1 MIEKRISLEAWQHNG
16 KIPPPMLLVQ
26 GESLGRSIYM
36 RLLSGGVPID
46 LSGATV
52 TFYFKKP
59 SGLEEYLPAAIENE
73 AEGEVLVEMTSQS
86 CAEAG
91 EIWNTEVR
99 ISFADGKNI
108 RILGPRLMIEEGM
121 DDEAILSSNE
131 YLALDEAL
139 QEVEGLMGSVM
150 KKEVYDTNN
159 NGIVDNSEKLGG
171 ETAAWYQDKITALE
185 GSMAD
190 TEEKAAALSNP
201 NLLINGGFAIWQ
213 RGESFTIPR
222 TGYGAGKYTADRW
235 RVWAN
240 LDSTGGNIT
249 VTKAADG
256 MHVESDGAAFMS
268 YRFEAADVEA
278 LSGKT
283 LTLSLSRNGAVS
295 VIPVTLSGNA
305 FSITLLYGAGTTT
318 INWIKLEVGEEATP
332 YVPKGYGE
340 ELLACMRYYQVT
352 GNIFLPGYITVG
364 GASCSY
370 VPPVPLRTT
379 PTLGGNVNDT
389 TVRPVDHDVIYEQTL
404 SLSASQ
410 SSGAAL
416 YLTTTA
422 PDVTANRPCVV
433 QVSGITLNAEMG

>member
-1 MIEKRISLEAWQHNG
+1 MSNISDNKILDTDFSGKDIESISEDTVVGRAEWLKARFDSAAKEVITPKMNGLIDALLSEEAAGQIGAAPLMEGSEATVAGQMAFLKEELNG
-16 KIPPPMLLVQ
+16 V
-26 GESLGRSIYM
+26 SLGQI
-36 RLLSGGVPID
+36 
-46 LSGATV
+46 
-52 TFYFKKP
+52 P
-59 SGLEEYLPAAIENE
+59 SGSLTDDKLSDAPGQLKDSVAGKLDKTQLATAEEN
-73 AEGEVLVEMTSQS
+73 GVMSS
-86 CAEAG
+86 
-91 EIWNTEVR
+91 
-99 ISFADGKNI
+99 ADK
-108 RILGPRLMIEEGM
+108 RKL
-121 DDEAILSSNE
+121 D
-131 YLALDEAL
+131 ALDGA
-139 QEVEGLMGSVM
+139 
-150 KKEVYDTNN
+150 
-159 NGIVDNSEKLGG
+159 
-171 ETAAWYQDKITALE
+171 
-185 GSMAD
+185 
-190 TEEKAAALSNP
+190 
-201 NLLINGGFAIWQ
+201 NLLINGGFTVWQ

-240 LDSTGGNIT
+240 ADSTGGNIT
-249 VTKAADG
+249 VTRADDGIHIEADG
-256 MHVESDGAAFMS
+256 AGLAT
-268 YRFEAADVEA
+268 YRFEEA
-278 LSGKT
+278 EVKKLSGKA

-295 VIPVTLSGNA
+295 AIPVTLSGNA

-318 INWIKLEVGEEATP
+318 LNWIKLEVGEEATP

-422 PDVTANRPCVV
+422 PDMTANRPCVV

>member
-1 MIEKRISLEAWQHNG
+1 MIKGCTFDNQYVSSRTDGGLYESIFPGDGKVWGCSMSVTSSTLTIQPGELMVGGRI
-16 KIPPPMLLVQ
+16 LLVDGATQ
-26 GESLGRSIYM
+26 IDISNPIADGYGQIVLT
-36 RLLSGGVPID
+36 ID
-46 LSGATV
+46 LSKTSSTETFEQVELSVVYSATDVFPALTKGKINSQNGDMVYQAEMAVVSIAGGNV
-52 TFYFKKP
+52 T
-59 SGLEEYLPAAIENE
+59 
-73 AEGEVLVEMTSQS
+73 
-86 CAEAG
+86 
-91 EIWNTEVR
+91 
-99 ISFADGKNI
+99 
-108 RILGPRLMIEEGM
+108 
-121 DDEAILSSNE
+121 
-131 YLALDEAL
+131 
-139 QEVEGLMGSVM
+139 
-150 KKEVYDTNN
+150 
-159 NGIVDNSEKLGG
+159 GIVSQIADVLGG
-171 ETAAWYQDKITALE
+171 TWYQDKITALE

-190 TEEKAAALSNP
+190 TEEKVSTLSNP
-201 NLLINGGFAIWQ
+201 NLLINGGFAVWQ

-240 LDSTGGNIT
+240 PDSTGGNIT

-256 MHVESDGAAFMS
+256 MHVESDGGALMS
-268 YRFEAADVEA
+268 YRFEAADEEV

-404 SLSASQ
+404 GISASQ

-433 QVSGITLNAEMG
+433 QFSGITLNAEMG

>member
-1 MIEKRISLEAWQHNG
+1 MSNISDNKILDTDFSGKDIESISEDTVVGRAEWLKARFDSAAKEVITPKMNGLIDALLSEEAAGQIGAAPLMEGSEATVAGQMAFLKEELNG
-16 KIPPPMLLVQ
+16 V
-26 GESLGRSIYM
+26 SLGQI
-36 RLLSGGVPID
+36 
-46 LSGATV
+46 
-52 TFYFKKP
+52 P
-59 SGLEEYLPAAIENE
+59 SGSLTDDKLSDAPGQLKDSVAGKLDKTQLATAEEN
-73 AEGEVLVEMTSQS
+73 GVMSS
-86 CAEAG
+86 
-91 EIWNTEVR
+91 
-99 ISFADGKNI
+99 ADKKK
-108 RILGPRLMIEEGM
+108 L
-121 DDEAILSSNE
+121 D
-131 YLALDEAL
+131 ALDGA
-139 QEVEGLMGSVM
+139 
-150 KKEVYDTNN
+150 
-159 NGIVDNSEKLGG
+159 
-171 ETAAWYQDKITALE
+171 
-185 GSMAD
+185 
-190 TEEKAAALSNP
+190 
-201 NLLINGGFAIWQ
+201 NLLINGGFAVWQ

-235 RVWAN
+235 LVWAN
-240 LDSTGGNIT
+240 ADSTGGNIT

-256 MHVESDGAAFMS
+256 MHVESDGGALMS

-318 INWIKLEVGEEATP
+318 INWIKLELGEEATP

-404 SLSASQ
+404 GISASQ

-422 PDVTANRPCVV
+422 PDVTANLPCVV
-433 QVSGITLNAEMG
+433 QVSGIVLNAEMG

>member
-1 MIEKRISLEAWQHNG
+1 MGSLLEQKIAAEDFADKDVSSIEENMVVGRAEWLKARFDSAAKEVITPKMNGLIDALLSEEAAGQIGAAPLMEGSEATVAGQMAFLKEELNG
-16 KIPPPMLLVQ
+16 V
-26 GESLGRSIYM
+26 SLGQI
-36 RLLSGGVPID
+36 
-46 LSGATV
+46 
-52 TFYFKKP
+52 P
-59 SGLEEYLPAAIENE
+59 SGSLTDDKLSDAPGQLKDSVAGKLDKTQLATAEEN
-73 AEGEVLVEMTSQS
+73 GVMSS
-86 CAEAG
+86 
-91 EIWNTEVR
+91 
-99 ISFADGKNI
+99 ADKKK
-108 RILGPRLMIEEGM
+108 L
-121 DDEAILSSNE
+121 D
-131 YLALDEAL
+131 ALDGA
-139 QEVEGLMGSVM
+139 
-150 KKEVYDTNN
+150 
-159 NGIVDNSEKLGG
+159 
-171 ETAAWYQDKITALE
+171 
-185 GSMAD
+185 
-190 TEEKAAALSNP
+190 
-201 NLLINGGFAIWQ
+201 NLLINGGFAVWQ

-240 LDSTGGNIT
+240 PDSTGGNIT

-256 MHVESDGAAFMS
+256 MHVESDGGALMS

>member
-1 MIEKRISLEAWQHNG
+1 MIDKRISLEAWQHNG
-16 KIPPPMLLVQ
+16 KMPPPMLLVQ

-73 AEGEVLVEMTSQS
+73 TEGEILVKMTSQS

-91 EIWNTEVR
+91 EIRNTEVR
-99 ISFADGKNI
+99 ISFADGKNA

-121 DDEAILSSNE
+121 NDDAILSSNE

-185 GSMAD
+185 SGLAD
-190 TEEKAAALSNP
+190 TEEKTAALSNP
-201 NLLINGGFAIWQ
+201 NLLINGGFAVWQ
-213 RGESFTIPR
+213 RGESFTVPR
-222 TGYGAGKYTADRW
+222 TGTGAGQYTADRW

-240 LDSTGGNIT
+240 TDSAGGNIV
-249 VTKAADG
+249 VTKVDG
-256 MHVESDGAAFMS
+256 GLHVEASGAGIAT
-268 YRFEAADVEA
+268 YRFEEADA
-278 LSGKT
+278 KKLTGKT
-283 LTLSLSRNGAVS
+283 
-295 VIPVTLSGNA
+295 VTLSRSVDGVVSSETQSFPANGTFNVPLPA
-305 FSITLLYGAGTTT
+305 SGTL
-318 INWIKLEVGEEATP
+318 NWVKLELGGEATP

-340 ELLACMRYYQVT
+340 ELAACMRYYQVT
-352 GNIFLPGYITVG
+352 GSVFCAGYANAGT
-364 GASCSY
+364 AYASY

-379 PTLGGNVNDT
+379 PTLGGNVNNT
-389 TVRPVDHDVIYEQTL
+389 TVRSIDAAPIYDQTL
-404 SLSASQ
+404 SLIASA

-416 YLTTTA
+416 HLTTTA
-422 PDVTANRPCVV
+422 PNVTANRPCVM
-433 QVSGITLNAEMG
+433 QFGGIVLDAEMG

>member
-16 KIPPPMLLVQ
+16 KMPPPMLLVQ
-26 GESLGRSIYM
+26 GESLGRRVYM

-73 AEGEVLVEMTSQS
+73 AEGEILVEMTSQS

-91 EIWNTEVR
+91 EIRNTEVR
-99 ISFADGKNI
+99 ISFADGKNA

-121 DDEAILSSNE
+121 NDDAILSSNE

-185 GSMAD
+185 SGLAD
-190 TEEKAAALSNP
+190 AEEKVGALSNP
-201 NLLINGGFAIWQ
+201 NLLINGGFTVWQ

-222 TGYGAGKYTADRW
+222 TGYGTGKYTADRW

-240 LDSTGGNIT
+240 ADSTGGNIT
-249 VTKAADG
+249 VTRADDG
-256 MHVESDGAAFMS
+256 MHIEAAGAGFAS
-268 YRFEAADVEA
+268 YRFEEA
-278 LSGKT
+278 EVKKLSGKT
-283 LTLSLSRNGAVS
+283 
-295 VIPVTLSGNA
+295 VTLSQSVDGVVSSAVRRFPTTGILNV
-305 FSITLLYGAGTTT
+305 TLPVSGT
-318 INWIKLEVGEEATP
+318 INWIKLELGEEATP

-389 TVRPVDHDVIYEQTL
+389 TVRPIDRDVIYEQTL

>member
-1 MIEKRISLEAWQHNG
+1 MFKGCTFDNQNVSSKADGGLYQSIFPKDG
-16 KIPPPMLLVQ
+16 KLWGCSMSVTATDLTVQPGELLI
-26 GESLGRSIYM
+26 GGRLIQVD
-36 RLLSGGVPID
+36 GATQVPFTDPITTGYGQIVLTID
-46 LSGATV
+46 LSQTSTETSFEQV
-52 TFYFKKP
+52 
-59 SGLEEYLPAAIENE
+59 E
-73 AEGEVLVEMTSQS
+73 ASVVYST
-86 CAEAG
+86 
-91 EIWNTEVR
+91 TEVFPDLTQGQ
-99 ISFADGKNI
+99 INSQNGDMVYQAQ
-108 RILGPRLMIEEGM
+108 
-121 DDEAILSSNE
+121 
-131 YLALDEAL
+131 LAVVSIAGGN
-139 QEVEGLMGSVM
+139 V
-150 KKEVYDTNN
+150 T
-159 NGIVDNSEKLGG
+159 GIVSQIGTAELTAQALGSQP
-171 ETAAWYQDKITALE
+171 AAWYQDKITALE
-185 GSMAD
+185 NGLED
-190 TEEKAAALSNP
+190 TDEKVATLSNP
-201 NLLINGGFAIWQ
+201 NLLINGGFAVWQ

-240 LDSTGGNIT
+240 ADSTGGNIT
-249 VTKAADG
+249 VTRADDG
-256 MHVESDGAAFMS
+256 MHIEADGAGFAT
-268 YRFEAADVEA
+268 YRFEEA
-278 LSGKT
+278 EVKKLSGKT
-283 LTLSLSRNGAVS
+283 VMLSQSVDGVVSSAVRS
-295 VIPVTLSGNA
+295 FPTTGILNVALPVSG
-305 FSITLLYGAGTTT
+305 T
-318 INWIKLEVGEEATP
+318 INWIKLELGEEATP

>member
-1 MIEKRISLEAWQHNG
+1 MAYTKNTWLPRIGTGLNKFTDQNG
-16 KIPPPMLLVQ
+16 
-26 GESLGRSIYM
+26 
-36 RLLSGGVPID
+36 
-46 LSGATV
+46 
-52 TFYFKKP
+52 
-59 SGLEEYLPAAIENE
+59 NE
-73 AEGEVLVEMTSQS
+73 WTLTS
-86 CAEAG
+86 AP
-91 EIWNTEVR
+91 TEVQQAGTPFTADWMNHIEDGIYNAATR
-99 ISFADGKNI
+99 ADIS
-108 RILGPRLMIEEGM
+108 
-121 DDEAILSSNE
+121 
-131 YLALDEAL
+131 
-139 QEVEGLMGSVM
+139 
-150 KKEVYDTNN
+150 
-159 NGIVDNSEKLGG
+159 
-171 ETAAWYQDKITALE
+171 
-185 GSMAD
+185 
-190 TEEKAAALSNP
+190 SNP
-201 NLLINGGFAIWQ
+201 NLLINGGFAVWQ

-222 TGYGAGKYTADRW
+222 TGYGTGKYTADRW

-240 LDSTGGNIT
+240 PDSTGGNIT

-256 MHVESDGAAFMS
+256 MHVESDGGALMS

-295 VIPVTLSGNA
+295 AIPVTLSGNA

-352 GNIFLPGYITVG
+352 GTVFCPGYITVG

-379 PTLGGNVNDT
+379 PTLGGNVNDI
-389 TVRPVDHDVIYEQTL
+389 TVRPIDHDVIYEQTL
-404 SLSASQ
+404 GISASQ

-433 QVSGITLNAEMG
+433 QFSGITLNAEMG

>member
-1 MIEKRISLEAWQHNG
+1 MIDKRISLEAWQHNG
-16 KIPPPMLLVQ
+16 KMPPPMLLVR

-73 AEGEVLVEMTSQS
+73 AEGEIVVEMTSQS

-91 EIWNTEVR
+91 EIRNTEVR
-99 ISFADGKNI
+99 ISFADGKNA

-121 DDEAILSSNE
+121 NDDAILSSNE

-185 GSMAD
+185 SGLAD
-190 TEEKAAALSNP
+190 TDEKVATLSNP
-201 NLLINGGFAIWQ
+201 NLLINGGFAVWQ

-222 TGYGAGKYTADRW
+222 TGYGTGKYTADRW

-240 LDSTGGNIT
+240 ADSTGGNIT
-249 VTKAADG
+249 VTKADDG
-256 MHVESDGAAFMS
+256 MHIEADGAGFAT
-268 YRFEAADVEA
+268 YRFEEA
-278 LSGKT
+278 EVKKLSGKT
-283 LTLSLSRNGAVS
+283 
-295 VIPVTLSGNA
+295 VTLSQSVDGVVSSA
-305 FSITLLYGAGTTT
+305 VRSFPTTGILNVALPVSGT
-318 INWIKLEVGEEATP
+318 INWIKLELGEEATP

-352 GNIFLPGYITVG
+352 GAAFCAGYLTAQT
-364 GASCSY
+364 ASCTY
-370 VPPVPLRTT
+370 TLPVPMRTT
-379 PTLGGNVNDT
+379 PTIAGGVNQV
-389 TVRPVDHDVIYEQTL
+389 TVRPIGADPIYDQTATLL
-404 SLSASQ
+404 SSS
-410 SSGAAL
+410 SSGSAIYLQVPAPGAA
-416 YLTTTA
+416 TQ
-422 PDVTANRPCVV
+422 NQPCTV
-433 QVSGITLNAEMG
+433 QFSGITLNAEMG

>member
-1 MIEKRISLEAWQHNG
+1 MFKGCTFDNQNVSSKADGGLYQSIFPKDGKLWGCSMSVTATALTVQPGELMIG
-16 KIPPPMLLVQ
+16 
-26 GESLGRSIYM
+26 GRLIQVD
-36 RLLSGGVPID
+36 GATQVPFTDPITTGYGQIVLTID
-46 LSGATV
+46 LSQTSTETSFEQV
-52 TFYFKKP
+52 
-59 SGLEEYLPAAIENE
+59 E
-73 AEGEVLVEMTSQS
+73 ASVVYST
-86 CAEAG
+86 
-91 EIWNTEVR
+91 TEVFPDLTQGQ
-99 ISFADGKNI
+99 INSQNGDMVYQAQ
-108 RILGPRLMIEEGM
+108 
-121 DDEAILSSNE
+121 
-131 YLALDEAL
+131 LAVVSIAGGN
-139 QEVEGLMGSVM
+139 V
-150 KKEVYDTNN
+150 T
-159 NGIVDNSEKLGG
+159 GIVSQIGTAELTAQALGSQP
-171 ETAAWYQDKITALE
+171 ASWYQDKITALE
-185 GSMAD
+185 NGLED
-190 TEEKAAALSNP
+190 TDEKVATLSNP
-201 NLLINGGFAIWQ
+201 NLLINGGFAVWQ

-222 TGYGAGKYTADRW
+222 TGYGTGKYTADRW

-240 LDSTGGNIT
+240 ADSTGGNIT
-249 VTKAADG
+249 VTKADDG
-256 MHVESDGAAFMS
+256 MHIEADGAGFAT
-268 YRFEAADVEA
+268 YRFEEA
-278 LSGKT
+278 EVKKLSGKT
-283 LTLSLSRNGAVS
+283 
-295 VIPVTLSGNA
+295 VTLSQSVDGVVSSAVRSFPTTGILNV
-305 FSITLLYGAGTTT
+305 TLPVSGT
-318 INWIKLEVGEEATP
+318 INWIKLELGEEATP